1 MPRVYDPAIEPGL
14 GSTSEKL
21 AVLPQEQSFCLESPT
36 KGLPWLSD
44 RKARRACVR
53 LCVPP

>member
-1 MPRVYDPAIEPGL
+1 MPRGHDPAIEPGL

-36 KGLPWLSD
+36 KGLHHGSVTEKPGEH
-44 RKARRACVR
+44 A
-53 LCVPP
+53 